1 MVWKIEVQNENNDVL
16 DEFSSDFIP
25 RIDDCICINKAGA
38 DIGVVVNILL
48 FYALKEAI
56 ITVSGT

>member
-25 RIDDCICINKAGA
+25 RIDDCICIEKPGV